1 MLGDDDFASRAARPY
16 RDTVISLV
24 AFVENRCAIEAH
36 WQQRQEWGPLPLLHR
51 GSSIAALIDILP
63 GVENQGLAGEQR
75 FRKLEWLAPRVAR
88 HAAILQWA
96 MQWSAVFPV
105 AFGTLY
111 QTVEELGGFMHAHG
125 TAIEA
130 FFQTAA
136 DKQEWTL
143 NATTSFDRPD
153 KLEELARR
161 SWPDWPTLSPGTRYM
176 RLCRERPALAALGR
190 KEARHHLSEMLEELR
205 PSVAD
210 VKPYEG
216 ATPIGVETQVE
227 LIASYAVLVDV
238 AATAQFQTR
247 IQDINLR
254 AAAHDIAISL
264 AGPWPPFGFRP
275 HLG

>member
-1 MLGDDDFASRAARPY
+1 MLGDDDSANRAARPHS
-16 RDTVISLV
+16 DTVISLV
-24 AFVENRCAIEAH
+24 AFVENCSAIEAH
-36 WQQRQEWGPLPLLHR
+36 WQQRQDWGPLPLLHR
-51 GSSIAALIDILP
+51 GGSIAALIDILP
-63 GVENQGLAGEQR
+63 TGEEHGLAGEHR

-96 MQWSAVFPV
+96 MHWSPVFPV

-111 QTVEELGGFMHAHG
+111 QTAEELGGFMQAHEI
-125 TAIEA
+125 AIEA

-143 NATTSFDRPD
+143 NATTSFDRPY
-153 KLEELARR
+153 KLEQLARR
-161 SWPDWPTLSPGTRYM
+161 SWPDWPALSPGTRYM
-176 RLCRERPALAALGR
+176 RLCRERPTLAALGR
-190 KEARHHLSEMLEELR
+190 KEARHRLSEMLEDLR
-205 PSVAD
+205 PSVAA

-216 ATPIGVETQVE
+216 TSPIGIETKVE
-227 LIASYAVLVDV
+227 LIASYAVLVEV

-247 IQDINLR
+247 MQDINLR